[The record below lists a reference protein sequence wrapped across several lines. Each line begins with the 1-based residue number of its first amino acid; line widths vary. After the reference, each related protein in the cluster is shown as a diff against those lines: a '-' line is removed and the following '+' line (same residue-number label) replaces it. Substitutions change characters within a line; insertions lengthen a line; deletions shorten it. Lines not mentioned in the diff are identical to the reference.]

1 MDVDLTSD
9 QRDRVELIAI
19 HTGRSAAQ
27 VLTDTAEFLLN
38 CEVDYYPSSGAVFSQ
53 QFLPDEQLEARF
65 ERLLR
70 R

>member
-1 MDVDLTSD
+1 MEVDLTYD
-9 QRDRVELIAI
+9 QRARVELIAI

-38 CEVDYYPSSGAVFSQ
+38 CEADYYPPCDPAPSQ
-53 QFLPDEQLEARF
+53 QFLPDEALEARLS
-65 ERLLR
+65 RLLR